1 MCSELK
7 YRTLMRNL
15 FLIIMLAAAFTSSA
29 NKPYVTQIFDYVPA
43 PGQFVNVIPS
53 YEDGFTRQD
62 MLDQVAEK
70 ICGYED
76 RNGKVVIANSYITL
90 GAFGGYVVFGF
101 DHPLVNRPGERD
113 FKVRGNSFGSSSA
126 SGGGS
131 SEPGIV
137 MVSRDDNG
145 NGLPDDAWYEIA
157 GKLYNHPKT
166 QHGYEIT
173 YYRPVIGDDW
183 EDAATQVRWTS
194 NDPDSLREGYI
205 DEMRQFVHYQT
216 YWPMWLRDKATLTFR
231 GTKVPNNAVNK
242 GTAAEPYYVL
252 MYVGRGYADDLPN
265 DQDTGLDLDWAVD
278 DDGNRVWLDHIDF
291 VKVYTA
297 VNQKCGWLGETS
309 TEVAGAEDLHPD
321 EPLPVMGDVNGVDG
335 VDVGDVVAI
344 ANHVLGESPTGFNP
358 RLADINLSAYVD
370 ISDVVLLAN
379 RILGN

>member
-1 MCSELK
+1 MKQSFS
-7 YRTLMRNL
+7 
-15 FLIIMLAAAFTSSA
+15 FLIYFIALFTYA
-29 NKPYVTQIFDYVPA
+29 NKPYITNIYDYVPA
-43 PGQFVNVIPS
+43 PGQFVNIAS
-53 YEDGFTRQD
+53 EYEEGDTRESV
-62 MLDQVAEK
+62 MTKVAYD
-70 ICGYED
+70 ICGYVDE
-76 RNGKVVIANSYITL
+76 RGKLNMARSYITL
-90 GAFGGYVVFGF
+90 GSYGGYVVFGF
-101 DHPLVNRPGERD
+101 DHPVVNHPGEYD
-113 FKVRGNSFGSSSA
+113 FKVYGNSFGSTNV

-166 QHGYEIT
+166 KHGYEIT
-173 YYRPVIGDDW
+173 YYRPQIGDNW
-183 EDAATQVRWTS
+183 ERSAENVRWTS
-194 NDPDSLREGYI
+194 NDQDSLAKGQI
-205 DEMRQFVHYQT
+205 DANGFHYQT

-231 GTKVPNNAVNK
+231 GTKLPNNAVNK

-252 MYVGRGYADDLPN
+252 MYVGWGYADDLPN